1 MTTNELFDL
10 LKQNA
15 DKSLVFEY
23 APNQWIQPNYH
34 ITEVK
39 HISVDSVDCGSQL
52 DQWNETIVQLYES
65 PNEPKTEDYMSV
77 YKALGILTKVGK
89 MKAYD
94 LSSEIKFEYSNP
106 NFHTAQLFVDDF
118 DITSNNLVLKL
129 SINQTDCKAKDI
141 CGIEEPNKLE
151 LTNSTSCC
159 DPKSG
164 CC

>member
-1 MTTNELFDL
+1 MTTKELFDL

-39 HISVDSVDCGSQL
+39 HISIDSVDCGSQV
-52 DQWNETIVQLYES
+52 DQWNETIIQLYES
-65 PNEPKTEDYMSV
+65 PVETTKKDYMSV

-94 LSSEIKFEYSNP
+94 MSSEIKFEYSNT
-106 NFHTAQLFVDDF
+106 NFHTAQLYVNDF
-118 DITSNNLVLKL
+118 DLTESNLIFKL
-129 SINQTDCKAKDI
+129 SVHQTDCKAKDI
-141 CGIEEPNKLE
+141 CGIEAPKKLE
-151 LTNSTSCC
+151 LTNATSCC